1 MIKTYKILSLFLSYP
16 GTDLQDFLHEG
27 IGELRNEGLLAE
39 GIIKNLDEFAAHF
52 TKEDIIDWQAHYV
65 SLFDTSRKTS
75 LYIFEHLKG
84 DSKDRGSAMTDLMD
98 FFNENGLVLSERE
111 LPDYL
116 PVFLEF
122 LSTLDKEKA
131 SELLA
136 QPVNVIGRIHT
147 ALKESG
153 NIYRHVLDAVL
164 SLSAIRPDDEDILPL
179 KDDFISAGDD
189 ESYHGPFDSPGEII
203 DPGH

>member
-16 GTDLQDFLHEG
+16 DTDLQDFLYEG
-27 IGELRNEGLLAE
+27 IVELRKEGLL
-39 GIIKNLDEFAAHF
+39 GDPIIDNLGEFADHF
-52 TKEDIIDWQAHYV
+52 TKEDIIDWQAYYV

-98 FFNENGLVLSERE
+98 FYRDNDLVLSERE

-122 LSTLDKEKA
+122 LSELDKEKA

-136 QPVNVIGRIHT
+136 QPVNVIGRIYS

-153 NIYRHVLDAVL
+153 NIYRHVLEAVI
-164 SLSAIRPDDEDILPL
+164 SLSAVSPDDEDISLL
-179 KDDFISAGDD
+179 KNDFISNGDD
-189 ESYHGPFDSPGEII
+189 GSYKKPFNSSGETI